1 MERFDLLGPLPGARR
16 WVAEKLLGGMPAE
29 EMVDQGWKLLSNERP
44 VRFNEMEFHLPV
56 EAQIPALKEV
66 VATIE
71 AKRNDVFFPI
81 EVRSIA
87 ADDAWL
93 SPFYQRESG
102 SVAVARDACRPK
114 EEGEEDRGP
123 TDDHSDIDRRRGR
136 RNVGHLPNHR

>member
-1 MERFDLLGPLPGARR
+1 
-16 WVAEKLLGGMPAE
+16 
-29 EMVDQGWKLLSNERP
+29 
-44 VRFNEMEFHLPV
+44 MEFHLPV

-102 SVAVARDACRPK
+102 SVAVHAYYKDDYQFLFELIEPIFRRHGGRPHWGKLNSLKAADFRALYPRWK
-114 EEGEEDRGP
+114 EAMEVRAALDPGGRFLNP
-123 TDDHSDIDRRRGR
+123 YLKSALID
-136 RNVGHLPNHR
+136 V